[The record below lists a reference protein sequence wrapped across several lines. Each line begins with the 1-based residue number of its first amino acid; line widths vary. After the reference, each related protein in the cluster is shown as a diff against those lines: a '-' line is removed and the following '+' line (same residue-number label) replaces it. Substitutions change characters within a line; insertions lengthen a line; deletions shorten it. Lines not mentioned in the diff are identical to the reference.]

1 MARKLPEVT
10 AFMRSDFPTLF
21 PWDTIKKS
29 YDTLMDHNI
38 RALPVLDGDEKLVG
52 IISERDIV
60 RYRTRNILPKH
71 AEFYVT
77 VSDLMT
83 QEVNVFSP
91 ETSLREACERF
102 VETNNNQFPVVEDE
116 EVIGIVTQS
125 DLLRYFSENLDDLM
139 KA

>member
-1 MARKLPEVT
+1 
-10 AFMRSDFPTLF
+10 
-21 PWDTIKKS
+21 
-29 YDTLMDHNI
+29 MDHNI
-38 RALPVLDGDEKLVG
+38 RALPVLDGEEKLVG

-83 QEVNVFSP
+83 KDVNVFTP
-91 ETSLREACERF
+91 DISLRQACERF
-102 VETNNNQFPVVEDE
+102 VETNNNQFPVVDGE
-116 EVIGIVTQS
+116 EVVGIVTQA